1 MGPIRHLLNVA
12 VVPRSLFWRSFL
24 IVVVPLLVLQIVLT
38 VIFYNRHWDTVTKWL
53 ATGVAGEVALLAD
66 LVDRTPDPSARA
78 ALIERFA
85 ARTGLDVA
93 YAPGA
98 GLDAPPRPGRR
109 LSHIDL
115 KIVEAFEE
123 GLERPFA
130 LDLAGSTGRVRI
142 EVASAGGRLTVLA
155 QRRRVTSTTTRLLL
169 FWMVGA
175 SAVLIAFAV
184 YFLRLQVQPIRQ
196 LAAAVEG
203 FGKGRDVGD
212 FRLQGAAEI
221 RQAAAAFNTMRE
233 RILRHIAQRTEMLAA
248 ISHDLR
254 TPLTRMKLELAML
267 PEDAAADGLKRDVAE
282 MMELVETY
290 LAFVRGEEG
299 EAVEPVDLKPV
310 FAAMRARVERAGR
323 EPLAFEDAG
332 LEVPARPLAFRRAL
346 ANLIDNACR
355 HGKRVR
361 LAAERRPHDVRIHV
375 EDDGPGVPI
384 ELRDRVFQP
393 FFRADPARRRATGGT
408 GLGLTIAR
416 DIVLGHGGD
425 IRLGQSDLGG
435 LRATLRLPV

>member
-1 MGPIRHLLNVA
+1 MGPVRRSLNVA

-53 ATGVAGEVALLAD
+53 ARSVAGEVALLAD
-66 LVDRTPDPSARA
+66 LVDAAPGPIERA

-93 YAPGA
+93 YTAGT
-98 GLDAPPRPGRR
+98 GLDAAPRPGR

-123 GLERPFA
+123 GLERPFT
-130 LDLAGSTGRVRI
+130 LDLAGDAGRVRI
-142 EVASAGGRLTVLA
+142 EVEASGGRLTVLA
-155 QRRRVTSTTTRLLL
+155 ERRRVTSTTTRLLL

-184 YFLRLQVQPIRQ
+184 YFLRLQVRPIRQ

-267 PEDAAADGLKRDVAE
+267 PEDAAADGLQRDVAE

-299 EAVEPVDLKPV
+299 EAVEPVELRPV

-332 LEVPARPLAFRRAL
+332 LKVPARPLAFRRAL

-375 EDDGPGVPI
+375 EDDGPGIPDD
-384 ELRDRVFQP
+384 LRDRVFQP
-393 FFRADPARRRATGGT
+393 FFRVDPSRRRATGGT

-416 DIVLGHGGD
+416 DIALGHGGD